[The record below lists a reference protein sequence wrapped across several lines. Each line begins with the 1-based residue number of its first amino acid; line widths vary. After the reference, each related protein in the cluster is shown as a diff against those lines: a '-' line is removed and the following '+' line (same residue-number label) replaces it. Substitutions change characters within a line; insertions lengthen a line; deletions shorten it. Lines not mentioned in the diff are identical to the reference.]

1 MHRILVAVLSVCSA
15 VSLPGRVQAQA
26 AGQNGL
32 PSVTIMHA
40 GVNQLDKDLAYLLKL
55 AGPEAA
61 LQIPVIRGII
71 PAFVGGVDLKRA
83 ITVDIILG
91 NPRDYRVSLPIANL
105 NALLKNIGGFAG
117 AKAVRVGKNKWVFR
131 NGNAF
136 GGVAIVVGDY
146 LVLANNAANIP
157 QGFDPLVAINRLKK
171 YHMAASVTN
180 TAAGAKGRKAVI
192 DAIREELEEA
202 TARLPNETDD
212 QLELRRLAQN
222 HRLDELERL
231 FVDAEELV
239 LGWTTD
245 YEKKEGRLDL
255 ELSALPGTQL
265 AADIEGL
272 GNEPSLFSSIVR
284 AEDSTV
290 FGRLNHALDKMR
302 QGNITQ
308 FLGLIE
314 KQVVKRIANAKNV
327 EDAKKPAATEA
338 IQKFIGMLQDGNS
351 KVGRI
356 DGFLEITEGENGR
369 LLVGGIRAHCGT
381 KVEDVLKALQ
391 AAGWDVKLKTDESG
405 DEPTT
410 VGDPPPAVEKPV
422 EEKAVPPGKKEVAEE
437 DATEPDE
444 NVVPGNPCPP
454 GNKIRF
460 HEVKIPANREFDF
473 PAVFGTDT
481 MLIAAGNEVVYYAVG
496 NGAEASIRKAIEV
509 TGEDVEKE
517 DGTFFEVWYRIAP
530 WIKWGQ
536 ERAARLGPDPDL
548 TEKEKQAE
556 ADRAALAKRALAVF
570 GTGLDSIYTKLQ
582 VKKDDDKK
590 VVIGFSTFAEGL
602 LKFVGSE
609 VAKAAKENLQ

>member
-1 MHRILVAVLSVCSA
+1 VCSV
-15 VSLPGRVQAQA
+15 VSLPGRVHAQA
-26 AGQNGL
+26 PAQNGL

-55 AGPEAA
+55 AGPAAA
-61 LQIPVIRGII
+61 LQLPVIRGII
-71 PAFVGGVDLKRA
+71 PAFTDGVDLKRA

-105 NALLKNIGGFAG
+105 NDLLKNIAGFAG
-117 AKAVRVGKNKWVFR
+117 AKGVPVGRNKWVFR
-131 NGNAF
+131 GGRAF
-136 GGVAIVVGDY
+136 AGVAIVVGDY

-157 QGFDPLVAINRLKK
+157 RGFSPLVAINRLKK

-180 TAAGAKGRKAVI
+180 TAAGAKDRKGVI
-192 DAIREELEEA
+192 DAIRDELEEA
-202 TARLPNETDD
+202 TTRLPNETND
-212 QLELRRLAQN
+212 QFELRKLAQN
-222 HRLDELERL
+222 HRIDELERL

-239 LGWTTD
+239 LGWTTN

-265 AADIEGL
+265 AADIAGL
-272 GNEPSLFSSIVR
+272 GNDPSLFSSIVR
-284 AEDSTV
+284 AKNSTV
-290 FGRLNHALDKMR
+290 FGRLNHALDQMR

-314 KQVVKRIANAKNV
+314 KQVLKRIANAKNV
-327 EDAKKPAATEA
+327 EDANKPSAADA
-338 IQKFIGMLQDGNS
+338 LQKFIGMLQDGNS

-356 DGFLEITEGENGR
+356 DGFLEITEGKDGR
-369 LLVGGIRAHCGT
+369 TLVGGIRAHCGT

-391 AAGWDVKLKTDESG
+391 AAGWDVKLNTDESG
-405 DEPTT
+405 DAPTT
-410 VGDPPPAVEKPV
+410 VGDPPPPGEAAADENI
-422 EEKAVPPGKKEVAEE
+422 EEEATEDDE
-437 DATEPDE
+437 DAPKQ
-444 NVVPGNPCPP
+444 PCPP
-454 GNKIRF
+454 VEKIRF

-496 NGAEASIRKAIEV
+496 NGAEAGIRKAIEA
-509 TGEDVEKE
+509 TGEDLEKE

-556 ADRAALAKRALAVF
+556 AERVALGKRALAVF
-570 GTGLDSIYTKLQ
+570 GGGLDSIYTKLQ
-582 VKKDDDKK
+582 VKKDDDRKI
-590 VVIGFSTFAEGL
+590 VVGFSTFADGL
-602 LKFVGSE
+602 LRFVGSE
-609 VAKAAKENLQ
+609 VAKAAKDKLQ